1 MRLNLIKQYLSQKPR
16 KIIISTISVL
26 CDDKGKNID
35 TQVSIVDFE
44 GISYTLSTQ
53 VKKLGFLKP
62 FHRLLLVFL

>member
-1 MRLNLIKQYLSQKPR
+1 MRLNFMKQYLSQKSR

-53 VKKLGFLKP
+53 VKELGFLKP